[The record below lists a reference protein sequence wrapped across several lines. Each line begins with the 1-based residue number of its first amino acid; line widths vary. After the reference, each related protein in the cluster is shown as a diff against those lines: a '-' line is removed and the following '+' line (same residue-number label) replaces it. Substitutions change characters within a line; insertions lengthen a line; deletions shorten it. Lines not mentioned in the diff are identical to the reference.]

1 MTRYVVL
8 RPGRMEYAAAWELQ
22 RRAAD
27 DVRAGGPER
36 LILLEH
42 PPTYTLGA
50 RARAE
55 HLLAPEASLRALGAQ
70 VFRVDRGGDVTY
82 HGPGQLVGYPILD
95 LRRRGLGPV
104 AYVRMLE
111 ETIMAALES
120 YGVAAERRDGY
131 PGVWVDGAKI
141 AAIGVR
147 IARGVSMHGFALNV
161 NTDLSFFER
170 IVPCGLPDVTVTSLQ
185 ALLGRTVDLDDAADR
200 VVASFHRRFGEA
212 RQPEP
217 AAPAAVGGD
226 RT

>member
-1 MTRYVVL
+1 
-8 RPGRMEYAAAWELQ
+8 
-22 RRAAD
+22 
-27 DVRAGGPER
+27 
-36 LILLEH
+36 
-42 PPTYTLGA
+42 
-50 RARAE
+50 
-55 HLLAPEASLRALGAQ
+55 
-70 VFRVDRGGDVTY
+70 
-82 HGPGQLVGYPILD
+82 
-95 LRRRGLGPV
+95 
-104 AYVRMLE
+104 
-111 ETIMAALES
+111 MAALES